1 VAEYVSVEST
11 GAEREAEMAAF
22 RAAGAES
29 NALNDDLVRRALEA
43 AAPLIAAAERSR
55 IAAAAEAAAF
65 TLFRPGLGNGPA
77 HGQSMRVVPLS
88 ELRDLIGDPD
98 A

>member
-1 VAEYVSVEST
+1 MTDIPPEAVTVAHDILWGGQMS
-11 GAEREAEMAAF
+11 EA
-22 RAAGAES
+22 
-29 NALNDDLVRRALEA
+29 LVRRALEA
-43 AAPLIAAAERSR
+43 AAPLIAAAERIR